1 MKQWIFRGAAL
12 LVLLAGIGLMAY
24 PMVSNLM
31 YEKQQNNLAEYY
43 AKAVREQ
50 PEEEL
55 SLQWEECYAYNRDL
69 LDGGVLLTDPFDES
83 QMDPTTMPYAGL
95 LNLQG
100 DGAMGVIEIPGIT
113 GNLIIYHG
121 TGEDVLQKGVG
132 HLQGSSL
139 PVGGTGSHSVLSAH
153 SGLPDKELFT
163 NLDQMEIGDVF
174 YIHVIDDVLA
184 YQVDQINIVLP
195 HETAPLMI
203 NAEEDYVTL
212 VTCTPYGINSHRLL
226 VRGAR
231 ISYDEAKKLEAQQKS
246 PLINT
251 WQQQYVK
258 ALIVGLVI
266 AAAAALF
273 ITARRLL
280 RRRRNKNLYK

>member
-1 MKQWIFRGAAL
+1 
-12 LVLLAGIGLMAY
+12 
-24 PMVSNLM
+24 M